1 MCAGYYRYS
10 SGHEPDFQGS
20 NDFNGQIVHPQKW
33 PESLNYE
40 DKRVVVIGSGA
51 TAATIVP
58 EIAKK
63 AKLVTMLQRSP
74 TYYVS
79 RPDEDKVA
87 LFLQKFLPKRF
98 VYKLIRFRNVYLQQR
113 LFKRVRA
120 LLPTKN

>member
-1 MCAGYYRYS
+1 MILMVNRT
-10 SGHEPDFQGS
+10 PLK
-20 NDFNGQIVHPQKW
+20 V

-40 DKRVVVIGSGA
+40 DKRVVVIGVGA

-79 RPDEDKVA
+79 SRPDEDKVA
-87 LFLQKFLPKRF
+87 LFLQSFFLKD
-98 VYKLIRFRNVYLQQR
+98 
-113 LFKRVRA
+113 LFIS
-120 LLPTKN
+120 